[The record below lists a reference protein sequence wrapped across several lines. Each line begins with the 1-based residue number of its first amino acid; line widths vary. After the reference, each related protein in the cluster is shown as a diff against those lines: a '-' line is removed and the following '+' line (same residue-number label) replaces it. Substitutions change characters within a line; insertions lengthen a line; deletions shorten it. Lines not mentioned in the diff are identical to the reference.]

1 MDRPPI
7 AGSVKRARE
16 RAQAGFP
23 RDQYAP
29 PSATRFPIM
38 EEDLDSPTDVSPPP
52 SRQNPDPAPSRIPRP
67 LPPAALQNKDGGI
80 GMAISRPTQIPQ
92 WPLPGPIPSPSPE
105 AEPYRPPPG
114 RGPPPQRPP
123 RPIHPPDRTRI
134 DAEPRS
140 LVRTTHPVIETYAV
154 VNVFRRIDS
163 GFPIAIDH
171 SSRSDPA
178 TSSRRSAETERHPRT
193 SSVVSTSAAMPES
206 WGSQSPGFSP
216 GYPDE
221 FYEDDAYSTEEDE
234 DNSRASTAQ
243 YGEGDESKLVRSASV
258 GKMQKPSIV
267 MNRAPSGGDPLPQEA
282 FRPTPSPLQNQ
293 LPHSPFDNGTG
304 YLEGSS
310 SSGTVPTM
318 AATATTPSVTAD
330 AMLGAFA
337 AASSTNPEEMRKVTP
352 EPRPY
357 NRLSAIRRPPKL
369 GLDMNSVRE
378 MESRGSMTSLPDLI
392 KRATRLAAL
401 IDRGRRPASRFDM
414 DGEWPDEKAFGREGE
429 HQMANMSAAEK
440 HQSGLSDMLAAFPP
454 PATTPNP
461 PQRGSWFRR
470 NSQGSWPL
478 APGSRGGTPVQPMTR
493 AMAARSSPLARLE
506 SNSDEGSVKRKRRC
520 CGLPL
525 WAFILIV
532 VIVLGIIAAA
542 IIVPL
547 EFFVFRKNRTGSTP
561 TTEPAL
567 GQCQNQL
574 KCENGGTN
582 VISQNVC
589 SCICTNGFTGQ
600 TCSVAGATGCTT
612 TTITGTS
619 SNFNNVTL
627 GQAIPRLLQQAQTNF
642 TVTLD
647 GTDILA
653 KFNTESLSCIAQNSL
668 VTFDGRSTRQGTTN
682 SQEVVANVGVNAD
695 NIPIQIITL
704 LPGQATTITF
714 NFIETGA
721 VIGPSGDIVGGF
733 TTLSGPFRVTTIHAS
748 SSTMWATIPMMPTPT
763 TISSSST
770 APVTMPTIPPATSV
784 PPTTTSTPPTTT
796 SAQGPLV
803 PSVPVSPSPSP
814 TPTFSVTEETL
825 DFARVAVLLI
835 LERQNLMAATTAQT
849 VLQRFFTQAGTGSRT
864 SNGGVAISQALNVTL
879 GGGNSVDLVHFLVNV
894 PGNTTTP
901 TTMTATNSTSPG
913 VVAAEG
919 S

>member
-1 MDRPPI
+1 
-7 AGSVKRARE
+7 
-16 RAQAGFP
+16 
-23 RDQYAP
+23 
-29 PSATRFPIM
+29 
-38 EEDLDSPTDVSPPP
+38 
-52 SRQNPDPAPSRIPRP
+52 
-67 LPPAALQNKDGGI
+67 
-80 GMAISRPTQIPQ
+80 
-92 WPLPGPIPSPSPE
+92 
-105 AEPYRPPPG
+105 
-114 RGPPPQRPP
+114 
-123 RPIHPPDRTRI
+123 
-134 DAEPRS
+134 
-140 LVRTTHPVIETYAV
+140 
-154 VNVFRRIDS
+154 
-163 GFPIAIDH
+163 
-171 SSRSDPA
+171 
-178 TSSRRSAETERHPRT
+178 
-193 SSVVSTSAAMPES
+193 MPES

-369 GLDMNSVRE
+369 GLDMNSPRLLTE
-378 MESRGSMTSLPDLI
+378 DAGLQADLTWTENGRMR
-392 KRATRLAAL
+392 KRLGA
-401 IDRGRRPASRFDM
+401 
-414 DGEWPDEKAFGREGE
+414 
-429 HQMANMSAAEK
+429 
-440 HQSGLSDMLAAFPP
+440 
-454 PATTPNP
+454 
-461 PQRGSWFRR
+461 
-470 NSQGSWPL
+470 
-478 APGSRGGTPVQPMTR
+478 RGGTKWQTCQLLKNISQDSLTCWLRFLLQQQLLILPS
-493 AMAARSSPLARLE
+493 AAAGSGVTLKDHGLLHQEAVA

-748 SSTMWATIPMMPTPT
+748 SSTMWATIPMMLTPT

-814 TPTFSVTEETL
+814 TPTFSVTEETF

>member
-1 MDRPPI
+1 
-7 AGSVKRARE
+7 
-16 RAQAGFP
+16 
-23 RDQYAP
+23 
-29 PSATRFPIM
+29 
-38 EEDLDSPTDVSPPP
+38 
-52 SRQNPDPAPSRIPRP
+52 
-67 LPPAALQNKDGGI
+67 
-80 GMAISRPTQIPQ
+80 
-92 WPLPGPIPSPSPE
+92 
-105 AEPYRPPPG
+105 
-114 RGPPPQRPP
+114 
-123 RPIHPPDRTRI
+123 
-134 DAEPRS
+134 
-140 LVRTTHPVIETYAV
+140 
-154 VNVFRRIDS
+154 
-163 GFPIAIDH
+163 
-171 SSRSDPA
+171 
-178 TSSRRSAETERHPRT
+178 
-193 SSVVSTSAAMPES
+193 
-206 WGSQSPGFSP
+206 
-216 GYPDE
+216 
-221 FYEDDAYSTEEDE
+221 
-234 DNSRASTAQ
+234 
-243 YGEGDESKLVRSASV
+243 
-258 GKMQKPSIV
+258 
-267 MNRAPSGGDPLPQEA
+267 
-282 FRPTPSPLQNQ
+282 
-293 LPHSPFDNGTG
+293 
-304 YLEGSS
+304 
-310 SSGTVPTM
+310 
-318 AATATTPSVTAD
+318 
-330 AMLGAFA
+330 
-337 AASSTNPEEMRKVTP
+337 
-352 EPRPY
+352 
-357 NRLSAIRRPPKL
+357 
-369 GLDMNSVRE
+369 
-378 MESRGSMTSLPDLI
+378 
-392 KRATRLAAL
+392 
-401 IDRGRRPASRFDM
+401 
-414 DGEWPDEKAFGREGE
+414 
-429 HQMANMSAAEK
+429 
-440 HQSGLSDMLAAFPP
+440 
-454 PATTPNP
+454 
-461 PQRGSWFRR
+461 
-470 NSQGSWPL
+470 
-478 APGSRGGTPVQPMTR
+478 
-493 AMAARSSPLARLE
+493 MAARSSPLARLE

>member
-29 PSATRFPIM
+29 PSATRFPIT

-123 RPIHPPDRTRI
+123 RPNRTRI

-140 LVRTTHPVIETYAV
+140 LVRATHPVIETYAV

-178 TSSRRSAETERHPRT
+178 TSSRRSAETERHPWT

-337 AASSTNPEEMRKVTP
+337 AASSTNPEDMRKVTP

-796 SAQGPLV
+796 STQGPLV

-901 TTMTATNSTSPG
+901 TTMTATNSTSSG

>member
-1 MDRPPI
+1 
-7 AGSVKRARE
+7 
-16 RAQAGFP
+16 
-23 RDQYAP
+23 
-29 PSATRFPIM
+29 
-38 EEDLDSPTDVSPPP
+38 
-52 SRQNPDPAPSRIPRP
+52 
-67 LPPAALQNKDGGI
+67 
-80 GMAISRPTQIPQ
+80 
-92 WPLPGPIPSPSPE
+92 
-105 AEPYRPPPG
+105 
-114 RGPPPQRPP
+114 
-123 RPIHPPDRTRI
+123 
-134 DAEPRS
+134 
-140 LVRTTHPVIETYAV
+140 
-154 VNVFRRIDS
+154 
-163 GFPIAIDH
+163 
-171 SSRSDPA
+171 
-178 TSSRRSAETERHPRT
+178 
-193 SSVVSTSAAMPES
+193 MPES

-293 LPHSPFDNGTG
+293 LPHSSFDNGTG

-369 GLDMNSVRE
+369 GLDMNSPRLLTE
-378 MESRGSMTSLPDLI
+378 DAGLQADLTWTENGRMRKRLGARGSTKWQTCQLLKNISQDSLTCWLRFLLQQQLLI
-392 KRATRLAAL
+392 L
-401 IDRGRRPASRFDM
+401 P
-414 DGEWPDEKAFGREGE
+414 
-429 HQMANMSAAEK
+429 SAAAGSGVTLK
-440 HQSGLSDMLAAFPP
+440 DHGLLHQEAVA
-454 PATTPNP
+454 
-461 PQRGSWFRR
+461 
-470 NSQGSWPL
+470 
-478 APGSRGGTPVQPMTR
+478 
-493 AMAARSSPLARLE
+493 

-814 TPTFSVTEETL
+814 TPTFSVTEETF